1 MVDIILSRLEL
12 LVSDGESIELDKP
25 LTSNSNVGGFGQGDA
40 EIVLQF
46 CVILVLFLMANFNDN
61 L

>member
-1 MVDIILSRLEL
+1 MVDIIPSRLKL

-25 LTSNSNVGGFGQGDA
+25 LTNNPNVGGFGQGDA

>member
-1 MVDIILSRLEL
+1 MVDIILLGPEL
-12 LVSDGESIELDKP
+12 LVSYGEFIELDQP
-25 LTSNSNVGGFGQGDA
+25 LTSDSNVGGLGQGDA